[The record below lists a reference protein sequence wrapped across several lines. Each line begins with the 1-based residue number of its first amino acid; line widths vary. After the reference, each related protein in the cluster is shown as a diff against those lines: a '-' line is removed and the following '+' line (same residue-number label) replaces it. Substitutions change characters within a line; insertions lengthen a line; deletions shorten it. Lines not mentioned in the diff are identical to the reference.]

1 MNHSISQ
8 RRHEILIFHCI
19 FNISYIWIFTIR
31 LSYLQEM
38 IKNPNQ
44 YSFIKHCFVNKS
56 SSKESA
62 NYGFKINTY
71 FTFLIFSCIWCQVIL
86 IHDLM
91 KLETLFPSI
100 LGSIKHMLCPQRI
113 HIFTL
118 RIKFTPCNCEAP
130 CIMKQCLIYHKK
142 WWSNFNYIC

>member
-19 FNISYIWIFTIR
+19 FNR
-31 LSYLQEM
+31 LLVLRQM

-44 YSFIKHCFVNKS
+44 YSFVKHCFVNKC

-118 RIKFTPCNCEAP
+118 RNK
-130 CIMKQCLIYHKK
+130 IYAM
-142 WWSNFNYIC
+142 